1 MSKVINSVAD
11 KFARVFEQI
20 DDCKE
25 RLTKVEVYEEVEQKK
40 IDEIS
45 AKLDDVTTT
54 LNQII
59 GKEAIRSSIAGIIGA
74 IVAGVA
80 TWLISLLKG
89 SQ

>member
-1 MSKVINSVAD
+1 MSKGNNSVAD

-59 GKEAIRSSIAGIIGA
+59 GKEAIRSSIAGVIGA

-80 TWLISLLKG
+80 TWIISLIRG
-89 SQ
+89 S

>member
-1 MSKVINSVAD
+1 MKSCNKSVTD
-11 KFARVFEQI
+11 VFARVFEQI

-45 AKLDDVTTT
+45 AKLDDVTVT

-59 GKEAIRSSIAGIIGA
+59 GKEAIRSSIAGVIGA
-74 IVAGVA
+74 IIAGVV
-80 TWLISLLKG
+80 TWIFSLIKG
-89 SQ
+89 G

>member
-1 MSKVINSVAD
+1 MKNGVSVSD

-59 GKEAIRSSIAGIIGA
+59 GKEAVRSSIAGVIGA

-80 TWLISLLKG
+80 TWIISLIKG
-89 SQ
+89 S

>member
-1 MSKVINSVAD
+1 MSKGINSVTD

>member
-1 MSKVINSVAD
+1 MSKGNNSVAE

-25 RLTKVEVYEEVEQKK
+25 RLTKVEVYEEVERTK

-45 AKLDDVTTT
+45 AKLDDVRTT

-59 GKEAIRSSIAGIIGA
+59 GKEAVRSSIAGIIGA
-74 IVAGVA
+74 IVASVVA
-80 TWLISLLKG
+80 WLISLLKG
-89 SQ
+89 

>member
-1 MSKVINSVAD
+1 MSKGNNSVAE

-25 RLTKVEVYEEVEQKK
+25 RLTKVEVYEEVERTK

-45 AKLDDVTTT
+45 AKLDDVRTT

-59 GKEAIRSSIAGIIGA
+59 GKEAVRSSIAGIIGA
-74 IVAGVA
+74 IVASVVA
-80 TWLISLLKG
+80 WIISLLKG
-89 SQ
+89 

>member
-1 MSKVINSVAD
+1 MSKANNSVAE

-25 RLTKVEVYEEVEQKK
+25 RLTKVEVYEEVERTK

-45 AKLDDVTTT
+45 AKLDDVRTT

-59 GKEAIRSSIAGIIGA
+59 GKEAVRSSIAGIIGA
-74 IVAGVA
+74 IVASVVA
-80 TWLISLLKG
+80 WLISLLKG
-89 SQ
+89 

>member
-1 MSKVINSVAD
+1 MIKGINSVTD